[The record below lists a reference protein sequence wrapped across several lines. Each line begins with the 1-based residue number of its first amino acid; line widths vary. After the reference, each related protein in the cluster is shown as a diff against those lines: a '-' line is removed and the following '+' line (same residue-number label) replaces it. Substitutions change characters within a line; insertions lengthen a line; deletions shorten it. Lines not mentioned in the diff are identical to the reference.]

1 MFSYYFKLALRS
13 FGRNKILTA
22 LMVLAIALGIG
33 AAMTTLTVFKVLSGD
48 PIPHKSDRL
57 FYVQMDPGMREGY
70 QPGEEPEMQLTRF
83 DAEELLRQKKAPR
96 QAMMTG
102 GGGIVD
108 PRVDAL
114 KPFSVDMRYTSAD
127 FFPMFDTPLLFGQG
141 WSSAED
147 TGRGRVAVIGKELN
161 EKLFKGANS
170 VGKEVLI
177 EGHALRIVGVMDEWV
192 PNPKFYDL
200 YTGRFDAAEDVFLP
214 FSTAIDL
221 KLDRNGSMNCFG
233 REIVN
238 DATAQNVPC
247 AWIQYW
253 VELDS
258 PSDAG
263 GFKAYLDNY
272 SEQQRAAGRFE
283 RPANT
288 RLRNV
293 MDLMEYRNAV
303 PGDVRLQMWL
313 AFGFL
318 LVCLVNTV
326 GLLLAK
332 FLRRSGEIGVRRA
345 LGASRGEIFKQCLVE
360 AGTIGLAGGLLG
372 LVFALFGLW
381 AVRQRPAEYA
391 SLAHLDGSMLL
402 LTFVLAIFAS
412 MLAGILPAWR
422 AMQVTPALQLKS
434 Q

>member
-1 MFSYYFKLALRS
+1 MFGYYFKLALRS
-13 FGRNKILTA
+13 FGRNRILTA

-57 FYVQMDPGMREGY
+57 FYVQLDPALREGY
-70 QPGEEPEMQLTRF
+70 LPGEEPESQLTRF
-83 DAEELLRQKKAPR
+83 DAEELLRQRKAPR

-108 PRVDAL
+108 PRIDAL
-114 KPFSVDMRYTSAD
+114 KPFSVSMRYTSAD
-127 FFPMFDTPLLFGQG
+127 FFPMFDTPFQFGQG
-141 WSSAED
+141 WSGD
-147 TGRGRVAVIGKELN
+147 DDQGRGRVAVISKTLN
-161 EKLFKGANS
+161 DKLFQGANS
-170 VGKEVLI
+170 VGNDVLV
-177 EGHALRIVGVMDEWV
+177 EGNALRIVGVLEQWA
-192 PNPKFYDL
+192 PAPKFYDL
-200 YTGRFDAAEDVFLP
+200 YSGKYDSGEEVFVP
-214 FSTAIDL
+214 FSTSREL
-221 KLDRNGSMNCFG
+221 KLGRSGNMNCFG
-233 REIVN
+233 REAIN
-238 DATAQNVPC
+238 DNEALNVPC

-258 PSDAG
+258 PADAAG
-263 GFKAYLDNY
+263 YKAYLDNY
-272 SEQQRAAGRFE
+272 SEQQRASGRFE

-293 MDLMEYRNAV
+293 MELMEHRNAV

-345 LGASRGEIFKQCLVE
+345 LGASRAEIFKQCLVE

-372 LVFALFGLW
+372 LVFALAGLW

-402 LTFVLAIFAS
+402 MTFALAVLAS

-422 AMQVTPALQLKS
+422 AMQVAPALQLKS

>member
-33 AAMTTLTVFKVLSGD
+33 ASMTTLTVFKVLSGN
-48 PIPHKSDRL
+48 PIPHKSEKL
-57 FYVQMDPGMREGY
+57 FYVQLDPGMREGY
-70 QPGEEPEMQLTRF
+70 KAGEEPESQLTRF
-83 DAEELLRQKKAPR
+83 DAEELLRQKKATR

-102 GGGIVD
+102 GSGIVD

-114 KPFSVDMRYTSAD
+114 KPFSIDMRYTSAD
-127 FFPMFDTPLLFGQG
+127 FFPMFDTPFLFGQG
-141 WSSAED
+141 WSAADDE
-147 TGRGRVAVIGKELN
+147 GRGRVAVISKTLN
-161 EKLFKGANS
+161 DKLFNGANS
-170 VGKEVLI
+170 VGKDVLV
-177 EGHALRIVGVMDEWV
+177 EGHALRVTGVLDGWN
-192 PNPKFYDL
+192 PKPKFYDIS
-200 YTGRFDAAEDVFLP
+200 TSRFGRGESVTLP
-214 FSTAIDL
+214 FSTFIDL
-221 KLDRNGSMNCFG
+221 KMERSGNMNCFG

-238 DATAQNVPC
+238 DAQALNVPC

-258 PSDAG
+258 AG
-263 GFKAYLDNY
+263 AAGDFKAYLDNY

-288 RLRNV
+288 RLRDV
-293 MDLMEYRNAV
+293 MEWMEYSNVV

-345 LGASRGEIFKQCLVE
+345 LGASRREIFKQCLVE

-381 AVRQRPAEYA
+381 AVRQRPASYA

-402 LTFVLAIFAS
+402 LTFAMAVTAS
-412 MLAGILPAWR
+412 ILAGALPAWR
-422 AMQVTPALQLKS
+422 AMQVAPALQLKS